1 MASSNKEIHEM
12 IPIKLA
18 ICINK
23 IASLSIKRMYEQNTR
38 VVIVSVVE
46 YAV

>member
-1 MASSNKEIHEM
+1 MARRSKDKLEV

-23 IASLSIKRMYEQNTR
+23 IASLSIKRMNEQNTR

-46 YAV
+46 